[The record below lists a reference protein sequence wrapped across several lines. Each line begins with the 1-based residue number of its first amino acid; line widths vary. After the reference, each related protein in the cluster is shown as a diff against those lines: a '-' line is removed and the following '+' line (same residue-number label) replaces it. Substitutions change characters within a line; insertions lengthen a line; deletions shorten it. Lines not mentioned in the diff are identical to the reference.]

1 MLRQD
6 LCNPKLIDDF
16 LAECLEEHQRRA
28 FEEHLDHCPECCQQL
43 QQKSAVD
50 HLWQEAREYLSDS
63 DLPLTSCSD
72 PITERE
78 TSAHVRLDFLGPTDD
93 PRMLGR
99 MAGYEISGVIGCG
112 GMGIV
117 LKAYDPALNR
127 YAAIKVLAPHYA
139 TSEAARRRFARESQ
153 AAAAVI
159 HDNVIAIHGVSEFNQ
174 LPYLVMPYIKG
185 ESLQKRLDREGPL
198 VVPEILRIALQTA
211 RGLAAAH
218 QQGLVHRDI
227 KPGNILLPVGIERVI
242 ITDFGLARA
251 ADDAS
256 LTRSGI
262 IAGTPQY
269 MSPEQARGEAVDSR
283 SDLFSLGSMMYAMCT
298 GHPPFEAE
306 TPYGVLRRITDC
318 SPVQLS
324 TVNPNIPPWLCR
336 VIDTLLEKEAARRF
350 DSADAVARI
359 LEQCLAHVQRPR
371 DIELPPE
378 LRPGKTQTRRLF
390 VVAGTVVVACGGLF
404 WAVWNQTPS
413 VDDKSNI
420 HTSATAPSTAA
431 SAAAGS
437 QSIGSSV
444 INSTG
449 IAAASPSSVQDEAV
463 PKDPT
468 NSLEPD
474 LRWQT
479 DDEIG
484 RIEESIRELNQE
496 LGDTD

>member
-1 MLRQD
+1 MLRTMLRQD

-16 LAECLEEHQRRA
+16 LADCLEEGQRRA
-28 FEEHLDHCPECCQQL
+28 FEEHLDHCSECCQQL
-43 QQKSAVD
+43 QQKSAID

-63 DLPLTSCSD
+63 ELRLTNPSEQT
-72 PITERE
+72 TELG
-78 TSAHVRLDFLGPTDD
+78 SSGNVRLDFLGPTDD

-99 MAGYEISGVIGCG
+99 LAGYEISGVIGCG

-127 YAAIKVLAPHYA
+127 YSAIKVLAPHYA

-227 KPGNILLPVGIERVI
+227 KPGNILLPVGVERVI

-298 GHPPFEAE
+298 GRPPFEAE
-306 TPYGVLRRITDC
+306 TPYGVLRRITDS
-318 SPVQLS
+318 SPAHLS
-324 TVNPNIPPWLCR
+324 SINPNIPSWLCK
-336 VIDTLLEKEAARRF
+336 VIDTLLEKEAAQRF
-350 DSADAVARI
+350 DSADTVARI

-371 DIELPPE
+371 DIELPTE
-378 LRPGKTQTRRLF
+378 LRPAKTQSLRLF
-390 VVAGTVVVACGGLF
+390 VVAGAVVVACGGLF
-404 WAVWNQTPS
+404 WAVMNQANS
-413 VDDKSNI
+413 VDDKSRAQA
-420 HTSATAPSTAA
+420 SEAAESEASGPSLIDSKRTTAA
-431 SAAAGS
+431 SPGS
-437 QSIGSSV
+437 V
-444 INSTG
+444 EK
-449 IAAASPSSVQDEAV
+449 EANAEDRTYL
-463 PKDPT
+463 P
-468 NSLEPD
+468 EPD

-479 DDEIG
+479 DDEMG

-496 LGDTD
+496 LGGTN

>member
-6 LCNPKLIDDF
+6 LCNPKMIDDF
-16 LAECLEEHQRRA
+16 LADCLEERQRRA
-28 FEEHLDHCPECCQQL
+28 FEEHLDHCSECCQQL

-63 DLPLTSCSD
+63 DLPLTSGSV
-72 PITERE
+72 PIAERE

-99 MAGYEISGVIGCG
+99 LAGYEISGVIGCG

-198 VVPEILRIALQTA
+198 VVREILRIALQTA

-227 KPGNILLPVGIERVI
+227 KPGNILLPIGVERVI

-283 SDLFSLGSMMYAMCT
+283 SDLFSLGSMMYTMCT
-298 GHPPFEAE
+298 GRPPFEAE
-306 TPYGVLRRITDC
+306 TPYGVLRRITDS

-324 TVNPNIPPWLCR
+324 TINPNIPPWLCK
-336 VIDTLLEKEAARRF
+336 VIETLLKKEAAQRF
-350 DSADAVARI
+350 GSADAIARI

-371 DIELPPE
+371 DIELPTE
-378 LRPGKTQTRRLF
+378 LQPAKNRTRRLF
-390 VVAGTVVVACGGLF
+390 IVVGTVVVACGGLF
-404 WAVWNQTPS
+404 WAAMNQTHTVDNKPKRHASAEAGSQAIRSS
-413 VDDKSNI
+413 VISS
-420 HTSATAPSTAA
+420 TSTAATAPS
-431 SAAAGS
+431 
-437 QSIGSSV
+437 
-444 INSTG
+444 
-449 IAAASPSSVQDEAV
+449 SVQSEAV
-463 PKDPT
+463 ADDQTKSP
-468 NSLEPD
+468 EPD

-479 DDEIG
+479 DDEIE
-484 RIEESIRELNQE
+484 RIEESIRAMNEE
-496 LGDTD
+496 FSDTD

>member
-16 LAECLEEHQRRA
+16 LADCLEEGQRRA
-28 FEEHLDHCPECCQQL
+28 FEEHLDHCSECCQQL
-43 QQKSAVD
+43 QQKSAID

-63 DLPLTSCSD
+63 ELCLTPDSEQT
-72 PITERE
+72 TEPGS
-78 TSAHVRLDFLGPTDD
+78 SANVRLDFLGPTDD

-99 MAGYEISGVIGCG
+99 LAGYEISGVIGCG

-127 YAAIKVLAPHYA
+127 YSAIKVLAPHYA

-174 LPYLVMPYIKG
+174 LPYLVMPYVKG
-185 ESLQKRLDREGPL
+185 ESLQKRLDREGSL

-227 KPGNILLPVGIERVI
+227 KPGNILLPVGVERVI

-298 GHPPFEAE
+298 GRPPFEAE
-306 TPYGVLRRITDC
+306 TPYGVLRRITDS
-318 SPVQLS
+318 SPAQLS
-324 TVNPNIPPWLCR
+324 SINPSIPSWLCK

-350 DSADAVARI
+350 ESAETVARI

-371 DIELPPE
+371 DIELPTE
-378 LRPGKTQTRRLF
+378 LRAAKTPSLRLF
-390 VVAGTVVVACGGLF
+390 VVTGAVVLACGGLY
-404 WAVWNQTPS
+404 WAVMNQANS
-413 VDDKSNI
+413 VEDKSRAQA
-420 HTSATAPSTAA
+420 SEAAESEASGPSL
-431 SAAAGS
+431 
-437 QSIGSSV
+437 
-444 INSTG
+444 INSKRT
-449 IAAASPSSVQDEAV
+449 IAASPGSVEKEANAEDRSHL
-463 PKDPT
+463 P
-468 NSLEPD
+468 EPD

-479 DDEIG
+479 DDEMG

>member
-1 MLRQD
+1 MLKIMLRQD

-227 KPGNILLPVGIERVI
+227 KPGNILLPVGVERVI

-283 SDLFSLGSMMYAMCT
+283 SDLFSLGSMMYAMCS
-298 GHPPFEAE
+298 GRPPFEAE
-306 TPYGVLRRITDC
+306 TPYGVLRKITDTN
-318 SPVQLS
+318 PADLS
-324 TVNPNIPPWLCR
+324 SINPNIPQWLCE
-336 VIDTLLEKEAARRF
+336 VIDRLLRKEASQRF
-350 DSADAVARI
+350 DSAESVANL
-359 LEQCLAHVQRPR
+359 LEQCLAHVQCPK
-371 DIELPPE
+371 DIELPKVLQP
-378 LRPGKTQTRRLF
+378 PKTYAARFFAF
-390 VVAGTVVVACGGLF
+390 VVTGLFACGAVIWVVV
-404 WAVWNQTPS
+404 NQS
-413 VDDKSNI
+413 LVVDRLPERPPN
-420 HTSATAPSTAA
+420 TVP
-431 SAAAGS
+431 
-437 QSIGSSV
+437 
-444 INSTG
+444 
-449 IAAASPSSVQDEAV
+449 PSSVN
-463 PKDPT
+463 
-468 NSLEPD
+468 NSEHGLPRAPAALPDPD
-474 LRWQT
+474 LRWLPEE
-479 DDEIG
+479 DME
-484 RIEESIRELNQE
+484 RIEESIREMNE
-496 LGDTD
+496 EINIVK